1 MSVGL
6 SVSGQ
11 GLEVVKGV
19 MMDIIYVETK
29 GIRVDGEALR
39 LLQHGEFGWVRGGM
53 SGRRVLRSCK
63 Q

>member
-1 MSVGL
+1 M
-6 SVSGQ
+6 SGQ

-53 SGRRVLRSCK
+53 SGRRVLRSRK

>member
-1 MSVGL
+1 M
-6 SVSGQ
+6 SGQ

-19 MMDIIYVETK
+19 MMDVIYVGIK

-53 SGRRVLRSCK
+53 SGRRVLRSGK